1 MPVCFTELQS
11 RRSPVETDKPLCLG
25 IVCGFDS
32 AISTELKIDKNVRA
46 ALLELDYI
54 AGGI

>member
-1 MPVCFTELQS
+1 M
-11 RRSPVETDKPLCLG
+11 RS